1 MENGRTGSVSGTLTR
16 WWIPFTRTSLFCW
29 GTFATNQHTCTLC
42 MCHALPRA
50 CAVPLMAQAFFLAIP
65 RKRQWEEKLFLS
77 NFCYFCENSATLFR
91 VHDLVVSSFLYEKIV
106 GLVWILA
113 CSFPNEWLFTI
124 RKFVLIA
131 LIVLKIRMINLF
143 PETKCTPVNSSLYSW
158 IIGGTNPWKIFKNLP
173 FVIFWLR
180 LCGGC
185 DFGQ

>member
-1 MENGRTGSVSGTLTR
+1 
-16 WWIPFTRTSLFCW
+16 
-29 GTFATNQHTCTLC
+29 

-65 RKRQWEEKLFLS
+65 RKRQWEEKLFLW

-143 PETKCTPVNSSLYSW
+143 PETKCTPVRCKPWHGSVVLHRGSDRRTLISLFHRPSPIRVLSQILYQAIYSL
-158 IIGGTNPWKIFKNLP
+158 ISTLTS
-173 FVIFWLR
+173 
-180 LCGGC
+180 
-185 DFGQ
+185 